1 MSTYFLFECSLGYAL
16 FEIIGYEEISQSSE
30 EFQQSIMDY
39 KKVSKIIKK
48 VAFMPFKTS
57 EQALE
62 NTKMVNDCQISE
74 ELTAFLKENFP
85 KSKSNSN
92 RLGSVDKNFSQK
104 ISETLDIKIVVGD
117 FLVEVSRAIRVHMH
131 KFLGVDDITV
141 TKSELGLGHSYSRFK
156 CMFDVNRQ
164 DKPVIQSIALIDL
177 LDKDINS
184 FCMRIKEWF
193 SWHFPELGKI
203 ITDNYVYIRI
213 VNLIEQRKN
222 LIEKQEELK
231 PKLDEIT
238 LDPEVSKA
246 IIDSALI
253 SMGSDISEADLV
265 NIKYFS
271 DRVDNLIKYR
281 EKLNNYLKDKTNK
294 LAPNT
299 SALVGETVTARLISH
314 SGSLSTLAKYPAST
328 IQILGAEKAL
338 FRALKTR
345 SATPKYGLL
354 YHSSFIGKAKM
365 KNKGKISRY
374 LANKLAMCSRIDC
387 FSGEVTDDYGNE
399 LRKQIDER
407 LKYLD
412 TGDKPRKNID
422 VMKKVEQQLIGKK
435 RNKSEE
441 KKVEEKVEKKE
452 KKKKIEESD
461 SDSDKDSEEEEKKK
475 KDKKKKKSVKKE
487 SDSDEDD
494 SDKDKKKKKSV
505 KKESDSDEDDSDKDK
520 KNKKKKK
527 NIKKESDSDDD
538 DDE

>member
-1 MSTYFLFECSLGYAL
+1 MSTYFLYECSLGYAL
-16 FEIIGYEEISQSSE
+16 FEIVGYEEISQKSE

-62 NTKMVNDCQISE
+62 NTKMVNDCLISE
-74 ELTAFLKENFP
+74 ELKSFIKENFP
-85 KSKSNSN
+85 KSKSDSN

-104 ISETLDIKIVVGD
+104 ISETFGIKTIVGD

-131 KFLGVDDITV
+131 KFLGVDDTTV

-222 LIEKQEELK
+222 LIDNQEELK

-238 LDPEVSKA
+238 LDPEISKA

-253 SMGSDISEADLV
+253 SMGSEISEADLI

-271 DRVDNLIKYR
+271 DRVENLIKYR
-281 EKLNNYLKDKTNK
+281 EKLNNYLKNKTNK

-299 SALVGETVTARLISH
+299 SALVGEVVTARLISH

-399 LRKQIDER
+399 LRTQIDER
-407 LKYLD
+407 LKYLE

-422 VMKKVEQQLIGKK
+422 VMKKVEKQLMGKK
-435 RNKSEE
+435 RNKSESQ
-441 KKVEEKVEKKE
+441 KDVEKDDKKKR
-452 KKKKIEESD
+452 KKKKESSD
-461 SDSDKDSEEEEKKK
+461 SDMDIESEEEEKKKK
-475 KDKKKKKSVKKE
+475 KDKKKKKVQE
-487 SDSDEDD
+487 SDSDYSNE
-494 SDKDKKKKKSV
+494 SEKENKKTKKKKKV
-505 KKESDSDEDDSDKDK
+505 VQK
-520 KNKKKKK
+520 
-527 NIKKESDSDDD
+527 DSDDD
-538 DDE
+538 E

>member
-1 MSTYFLFECSLGYAL
+1 MSTYFLYECSLGYAL
-16 FEIIGYEEISQSSE
+16 FEILGYEEVSQNSE
-30 EFQQSIMDY
+30 EFQQSIMDF

-48 VAFMPFKTS
+48 IAFMPFKTS

-62 NTKMVNDCQISE
+62 NTKMVNDC
-74 ELTAFLKENFP
+74 ELSPELKSFLKEYFP
-85 KSKSNSN
+85 KSKSDENK
-92 RLGSVDKNFSQK
+92 LGCVDKNFSQK
-104 ISETLDIKIVVGD
+104 ISEVLGIKTVVGE
-117 FLVEVSRAIRVHMH
+117 FLVEISRSIRVHIT
-131 KFLGVDDITV
+131 KFLGIDDITL
-141 TKSELGLGHSYSRFK
+141 TKSELGLAHAYSRFK

-193 SWHFPELGKI
+193 SWHFPELNKI
-203 ITDNYVYIRI
+203 ISDNYLYIRI
-213 VNLIEQRKN
+213 VRLIEQRKN
-222 LIEKQEELK
+222 LIENKEELK

-238 LDPEVSKA
+238 LDPEISKQ
-246 IIDSALI
+246 IIEAAQL
-253 SMGSDISEADLV
+253 SMGSDISDVDLL

-271 DRVDNLIKYR
+271 ERVDNLIKYR
-281 EKLNNYLKDKTNK
+281 EKLSNYLKDKTQN

-374 LANKLAMCSRIDC
+374 LANKLAMCSRIDA
-387 FSGEVTDDYGNE
+387 FSKDISNDYGNE
-399 LRKQIDER
+399 LRNQIDER

-422 VMKKVEQQLIGKK
+422 VMKKVQNQLLNKK
-435 RNKSEE
+435 RAKPEKEEKKDKMEESSDDEESKSEE
-441 KKVEEKVEKKE
+441 VKE
-452 KKKKIEESD
+452 KKKQKKVSDKKNKKKKEESD
-461 SDSDKDSEEEEKKK
+461 EEMEKESKSDSEEKEKE
-475 KDKKKKKSVKKE
+475 KE
-487 SDSDEDD
+487 
-494 SDKDKKKKKSV
+494 KN
-505 KKESDSDEDDSDKDK
+505 

-527 NIKKESDSDDD
+527 NIKKEVENSDDD
-538 DDE
+538 E

>member
-1 MSTYFLFECSLGYAL
+1 MSTYFLYECSLGYAL
-16 FEIIGYEEISQSSE
+16 FEILGYEEITQNSE

-48 VAFMPFKTS
+48 IAFMPFKTS

-62 NTKMVNDCQISE
+62 NTKMVNDCEISP
-74 ELTAFLKENFP
+74 ELKSFLKEYFP
-85 KSKSNSN
+85 KNKSDENK
-92 RLGSVDKNFSQK
+92 LGCVDKNFSQK
-104 ISETLDIKIVVGD
+104 ISELLNIKTVVGE
-117 FLVEVSRAIRVHMH
+117 FLIEIQRAIRVHIS
-131 KFLGVDDITV
+131 KFLGIDDTTV
-141 TKSELGLGHSYSRFK
+141 TKSELGLAHAYSRFK

-203 ITDNYVYIRI
+203 ISDNYLYIRI
-213 VNLIEQRKN
+213 VNLIEQRKK
-222 LIEKQEELK
+222 LIENKDELK

-238 LDPEVSKA
+238 LDPEISKQ

-253 SMGSDISEADLV
+253 SMGSDISQVDLL

-281 EKLNNYLKDKTNK
+281 EKLSNYLREKTQN

-374 LANKLAMCSRIDC
+374 LANKLAMCSRIDA
-387 FSGEVTDDYGNE
+387 FSKDVSNDYGNE
-399 LRKQIDER
+399 LRNQIDER

-412 TGDKPRKNID
+412 SGDKPRKNID
-422 VMKKVEQQLIGKK
+422 VMKKVEMQLMNKK
-435 RNKSEE
+435 RKKPDEDEKKDKKIKDESSDDESSEE
-441 KKVEEKVEKKE
+441 IK
-452 KKKKIEESD
+452 
-461 SDSDKDSEEEEKKK
+461 KKK
-475 KDKKKKKSVKKE
+475 KDKKKKKKE
-487 SDSDEDD
+487 ESDEDMKKEESSED
-494 SDKDKKKKKSV
+494 EKEIKKKKKSTKKEV
-505 KKESDSDEDDSDKDK
+505 KK
-520 KNKKKKK
+520 
-527 NIKKESDSDDD
+527 DSDD
-538 DDE
+538 EE

>member
-1 MSTYFLFECSLGYAL
+1 MPTYFLYECSLGYAL
-16 FEIIGYEEISQSSE
+16 FEILGYEEISQKSE

-62 NTKMVNDCQISE
+62 NTKMVNDCQISD
-74 ELTAFLKENFP
+74 ELKSFIKEYFP
-85 KSKSNSN
+85 KSSDSN

-104 ISETLDIKIVVGD
+104 ISETLGIKTVVGD
-117 FLVEVSRAIRVHMH
+117 FLVEISRAIRVHIH
-131 KFLGVDDITV
+131 KFLGVDDTTV

-222 LIEKQEELK
+222 LIENQEELK

-238 LDPEVSKA
+238 LDPEISKA

-253 SMGSDISEADLV
+253 SMGSEISEADLI

-271 DRVDNLIKYR
+271 DRVENLIKYR
-281 EKLNNYLKDKTNK
+281 EKLNNYLKNKTNK

-299 SALVGETVTARLISH
+299 SALVGEIVTARLISH

-399 LRKQIDER
+399 LRTQIDER
-407 LKYLD
+407 LKYLE
-412 TGDKPRKNID
+412 TGDKPRKNIE
-422 VMKKVEQQLIGKK
+422 VMKKVEKQLMGKK
-435 RNKSEE
+435 RNKSED
-441 KKVEEKVEKKE
+441 KREEKEKEDKKE
-452 KKKKIEESD
+452 KKKKIED
-461 SDSDKDSEEEEKKK
+461 SDSDMDIDSEEDKKKKK
-475 KDKKKKKSVKKE
+475 KDKKKKVQK
-487 SDSDEDD
+487 SDSD
-494 SDKDKKKKKSV
+494 SDFEQDKKKDKKKKKV
-505 KKESDSDEDDSDKDK
+505 LDK
-520 KNKKKKK
+520 K
-527 NIKKESDSDDD
+527 DSDDD
-538 DDE
+538 E

>member
-1 MSTYFLFECSLGYAL
+1 MSTYFLYECSLGYAL
-16 FEIIGYEEISQSSE
+16 FEILGYEEITQNSE

-48 VAFMPFKTS
+48 IAFMPFKTS

-62 NTKMVNDCQISE
+62 NTKMVNDCEISP
-74 ELTAFLKENFP
+74 ELNSFFKEYFP
-85 KSKSNSN
+85 KNKSDKNK
-92 RLGSVDKNFSQK
+92 LGCVDKNFSQK
-104 ISETLDIKIVVGD
+104 ISELLNIKTVVGE
-117 FLVEVSRAIRVHMH
+117 FLIEIQRAIRVHIS
-131 KFLGVDDITV
+131 KFLGIDDTTV
-141 TKSELGLGHSYSRFK
+141 TKSELGLAHAYSRFK

-203 ITDNYVYIRI
+203 ISDNYLYIRI

-222 LIEKQEELK
+222 LIEKKDELK

-238 LDPEVSKA
+238 LDPEISKQ

-253 SMGSDISEADLV
+253 SMGSDISQVDLL

-281 EKLNNYLKDKTNK
+281 EKLSNYLREKTQN

-374 LANKLAMCSRIDC
+374 LANKLAMCSRIDS
-387 FSGEVTDDYGNE
+387 FSKDVSNDYGNE
-399 LRKQIDER
+399 LRNQIDER

-412 TGDKPRKNID
+412 SGDKPRKNID
-422 VMKKVEQQLIGKK
+422 VMKKVEMQLMNKK
-435 RNKSEE
+435 RKKPYEDEKKDKKNKDESSDDESSEE
-441 KKVEEKVEKKE
+441 IK
-452 KKKKIEESD
+452 
-461 SDSDKDSEEEEKKK
+461 KKK
-475 KDKKKKKSVKKE
+475 KDKKKKKKLR
-487 SDSDEDD
+487 
-494 SDKDKKKKKSV
+494 
-505 KKESDSDEDDSDKDK
+505 

-527 NIKKESDSDDD
+527 KI
-538 DDE
+538 

>member
-1 MSTYFLFECSLGYAL
+1 MSTYFLYECSLGYAL
-16 FEIIGYEEISQSSE
+16 FEILGYEEITQNSE

-48 VAFMPFKTS
+48 IAFMPFKTS

-62 NTKMVNDCQISE
+62 NTKMVNDCEISP
-74 ELTAFLKENFP
+74 ELKSFLKEYFP
-85 KSKSNSN
+85 KNKSDKNK
-92 RLGSVDKNFSQK
+92 LGCVDKNFSQK
-104 ISETLDIKIVVGD
+104 ISELLNIKTVVGE
-117 FLVEVSRAIRVHMH
+117 FLIEIQRAIRVHIS
-131 KFLGVDDITV
+131 KFLGIDDTTV
-141 TKSELGLGHSYSRFK
+141 TKSELGLAHAYSRFK

-203 ITDNYVYIRI
+203 ISDNYLYIRI
-213 VNLIEQRKN
+213 VNLIEQRKK
-222 LIEKQEELK
+222 LIENKDELK

-238 LDPEVSKA
+238 LDPEISKQ

-253 SMGSDISEADLV
+253 SMGSDISQVDLL

-281 EKLNNYLKDKTNK
+281 EKLSNYLREKTQN

-374 LANKLAMCSRIDC
+374 LANKLAMCSRIDA
-387 FSGEVTDDYGNE
+387 FSKDVSNDYGNE
-399 LRKQIDER
+399 LRNQIDER

-412 TGDKPRKNID
+412 SGDKPRKNID
-422 VMKKVEQQLIGKK
+422 VMKKVEMQLMNKK
-435 RNKSEE
+435 RKKPDEDEKKDKKIKDESSDDESSEE
-441 KKVEEKVEKKE
+441 IK
-452 KKKKIEESD
+452 
-461 SDSDKDSEEEEKKK
+461 KKK
-475 KDKKKKKSVKKE
+475 KDKKKKKNE
-487 SDSDEDD
+487 ESDEDMKKEESSED
-494 SDKDKKKKKSV
+494 EKEIKKKKKSTKKEV
-505 KKESDSDEDDSDKDK
+505 KK
-520 KNKKKKK
+520 
-527 NIKKESDSDDD
+527 DSDD
-538 DDE
+538 EE

>member
-1 MSTYFLFECSLGYAL
+1 MPTYFLYECSLGYAL
-16 FEIIGYEEISQSSE
+16 FEILGYEEISQKSE

-62 NTKMVNDCQISE
+62 NTKMVNDCQISD
-74 ELTAFLKENFP
+74 ELKSFIKEYFP
-85 KSKSNSN
+85 KSSDSN

-104 ISETLDIKIVVGD
+104 ISETLGIKTVVGD
-117 FLVEVSRAIRVHMH
+117 FLVEISRAIRVHIH
-131 KFLGVDDITV
+131 KFLGVDDTTV

-222 LIEKQEELK
+222 LIENQEELK

-238 LDPEVSKA
+238 LDPEISKA

-253 SMGSDISEADLV
+253 SMGSEISEADLI

-271 DRVDNLIKYR
+271 DRVENLIKYR
-281 EKLNNYLKDKTNK
+281 EKLNNYLKNKTNK

-299 SALVGETVTARLISH
+299 SALVGEIVTARLISH

-399 LRKQIDER
+399 LRTQIDER
-407 LKYLD
+407 LKYLE
-412 TGDKPRKNID
+412 TGDKPRKNIE
-422 VMKKVEQQLIGKK
+422 VMKKVEKQLMGKK
-435 RNKSEE
+435 RNKSED
-441 KKVEEKVEKKE
+441 KKEEKEKEDKKE
-452 KKKKIEESD
+452 KKKKIED
-461 SDSDKDSEEEEKKK
+461 SDSDMDIDSEEDKKKKK
-475 KDKKKKKSVKKE
+475 KDKKKKVQK
-487 SDSDEDD
+487 SDSD
-494 SDKDKKKKKSV
+494 SDLEQDKKKEKEKKKKKV
-505 KKESDSDEDDSDKDK
+505 VDK
-520 KNKKKKK
+520 
-527 NIKKESDSDDD
+527 DSDDD
-538 DDE
+538 E